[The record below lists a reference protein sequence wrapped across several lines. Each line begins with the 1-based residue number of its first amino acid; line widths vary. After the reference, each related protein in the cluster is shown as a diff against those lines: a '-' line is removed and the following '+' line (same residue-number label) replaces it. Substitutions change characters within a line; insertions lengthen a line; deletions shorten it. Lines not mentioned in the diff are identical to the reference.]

1 MKFAHFSH
9 VWAKPGLTSA
19 DRYKQLWREIELC
32 DQLKFNY
39 AFCVEHHFRPDES
52 LMSSPTIFATG
63 AGLKTKNIR
72 VGPMGYIVPLYNPL
86 RLVEEIAIIDQM
98 LEGRL
103 ELGLV
108 PGVNPIY
115 FEPFNIKYDER
126 KSPTIEF
133 VDYLKTAFSVTEKF
147 DFNGNNFVTKNAKL
161 AVKPTQ
167 IPHPPLWIQSRDSET
182 LDFCAKNGI
191 NTGYFLVYPRDLA
204 FLKYKEFL
212 SKWISY
218 GWRDKPN
225 IAYSTVVYVDE
236 TDKKAI
242 DNALIRASKA
252 YEGILEPPENG
263 TFEERVLR
271 FEKRV
276 NASKDEKTATL
287 MKNMFNPKYILEND
301 LMLIGSPETIIK
313 KLKKIS
319 TSGHFN
325 TFFGEFNFSDLPEED
340 LMRSISLFGE
350 YVIPE
355 LKNFDP
361 F

>member
-9 VWAKPGLTSA
+9 VWAKPNISPSQ
-19 DRYKQLWREIELC
+19 RYNQLWREIELC
-32 DQLKFNY
+32 DQLDFDY

-52 LMSSPTIFATG
+52 LMSSPSLFATG
-63 AGLKTKNIR
+63 AGLKTKNLR

-108 PGVNPIY
+108 PGVNPLY
-115 FEPFNIKYDER
+115 FEPFNIKYNER
-126 KSPTIEF
+126 KLPTIEF
-133 VDYLKTAFSVTEKF
+133 VDYLKAAFTNKEKF
-147 DFNGNNFVTKNAKL
+147 DFVSKNFVTKDAKL
-161 AVKPTQ
+161 AVKPHQ

-182 LDFCAKNGI
+182 LEFCAKNGI
-191 NTGYFLVYPRDLA
+191 NTGYFLVYPRELA
-204 FLKYKEFL
+204 FIQYKKFL
-212 SKWISY
+212 SNWKSY
-218 GWRDKPN
+218 GWKNKPN

-236 TDKKAI
+236 TDEKAI
-242 DNALIRASKA
+242 DTALIRASKA
-252 YEGILEPPENG
+252 YEGILEPPETG
-263 TFEERVLR
+263 SFEERVSR

-276 NASKDEKTATL
+276 NATKDLQTANL
-287 MKNMFNPKYILEND
+287 MKNMFNPNYIFEND
-301 LMLIGSPETIIK
+301 LMFIGSPETVIR
-313 KLKKIS
+313 KLKDTA

-340 LMRSISLFGE
+340 LMRSIKLFGQ

-355 LKNFDP
+355 LKKFEP